1 MKRIVILVFLGV
13 VSSVF
18 GQRLSF
24 NITNDSIDNEFYLTK
39 INSEILETITIE
51 SFNFNVDINF
61 EDGYY
66 FLEKE
71 DEKALLYLKK
81 NDEFTISFDANNFQ
95 KSLSFS
101 GKRGA
106 GRNTYIH
113 SKSSELL
120 DKDGIPVPM
129 IISIRMNELKKLNEY
144 SGQNCI
150 YF

>member
-39 INSEILETITIE
+39 INNEILETITIE

-66 FLEKE
+66 FLQKE
-71 DEKALLYLKK
+71 DETTA
-81 NDEFTISFDANNFQ
+81 A
-95 KSLSFS
+95 
-101 GKRGA
+101 GA
-106 GRNTYIH
+106 VP
-113 SKSSELL
+113 
-120 DKDGIPVPM
+120 DDGSARHP
-129 IISIRMNELKKLNEY
+129 
-144 SGQNCI
+144 
-150 YF
+150 